1 MFSAYLNFKNPFNN
15 PFGVYRDFAIYGDL
29 DDFARYLRT
38 ITWTRKYPDLDNT
51 RRVIALFLEELPNV
65 KNKLSIDINGEYIT
79 LYETKYIERTKD
91 CLEFGE
97 RPLFPVQDLEEAMK
111 TIARG
116 IDWKDVTRIR
126 EGRMAMSK
134 LFNEHEYSI
143 LQLEGQ
149 NVSNTADRS
158 RGR

>member
-1 MFSAYLNFKNPFNN
+1 MFSAYLSFKNPFNSL
-15 PFGVYRDFAIYGDL
+15 FGEYQNFAIYGDL
-29 DDFARYLRT
+29 DDFGRYLRT
-38 ITWTRKYPDLDNT
+38 ITWTRKYPELDNT
-51 RRVIALFLEELPNV
+51 RRVISLFLEELPKV
-65 KNKLSIDINGEYIT
+65 KNKLSIDLNGEYIT

-91 CLEFGE
+91 RLEFGE
-97 RPLFPVQDLEEAMK
+97 RPLFPVQDLEGAMK

-116 IDWKDVTRIR
+116 IDWKDVKKVR

-134 LFNEHEYSI
+134 LFNDHEYGI
-143 LQLEGQ
+143 LQLEAQ